1 MKILDLLQDFAGHL
15 GIAFQI
21 KDDILDV
28 EADASVIGKST
39 GKDAR
44 DDKSTFVT
52 MLGIEGARE
61 KLREE
66 EDGCYRVLSDL
77 SSMNMDIIDLRELTD
92 FNLKREY

>member
-1 MKILDLLQDFAGHL
+1 MGL
-15 GIAFQI
+15 AFQI

-66 EDGCYRVLSDL
+66 EDGCYRVLSVL